1 MQKGQNLRSNLTNQF
16 FKDDGVDLIDYCP
29 SRRTR
34 LLVNV
39 YKKCNV
45 VVYEPTSFEKQIKVR
60 NDKM

>member
-29 SRRTR
+29 IRTR

-45 VVYEPTSFEKQIKVR
+45 VVYEPIGFEEANQS
-60 NDKM
+60 